1 MEHIKLNKVGS
12 NSEEIEFLYNF
23 NGVDLLV
30 VVDVDYWTI
39 KQDSYGVHLSS
50 WTEVDAESFEFNYSI
65 FDNYENELPSDFLS
79 ESEVEF
85 IERECVNYLN
95 DNYV

>member
-1 MEHIKLNKVGS
+1 MEHIKLNKLGS
-12 NSEEIEFLYNF
+12 DSNEIEFEYKFDGDDYLII
-23 NGVDLLV
+23 
-30 VVDVDYWTI
+30 VDVEYWTI
-39 KQDSYGVHLSS
+39 KQDSYGVYLSS

-65 FDNYENELPSDFLS
+65 FDNCENELPSDFLS

>member
-1 MEHIKLNKVGS
+1 MEHIKLNKVGI

-39 KQDSYGVHLSS
+39 KQDSYGISGSS
-50 WTEVDAESFEFNYSI
+50 WTEVDAESFEFSHYVMNEDGDYLPSNFLCDEEI
-65 FDNYENELPSDFLS
+65 SFIENEC
-79 ESEVEF
+79 
-85 IERECVNYLN
+85 INYLN
-95 DNYV
+95 DEYV